1 MLSIPQS
8 ARIQIFRFFLGV
20 FFPLILS
27 EYACAQFNSSGTGF
41 YVSPDGII
49 MTAEHV
55 VHNRTRISVLYE
67 GKLYEAKVLKED
79 VENDLALISIAK
91 TPTPFLRLAK
101 SENIP
106 VGLQIFAI
114 GYPQLNLQGLAP
126 KFSMGIINS
135 DRGLKGSPKH
145 FQFSASIQK
154 GSSGGPLI
162 GPDLLVVGVI
172 ESKLGAVQGIGE
184 KSVIDVPQ
192 NINFALKSG
201 FVQELIAAYPTIPRP
216 SSINPKLDKE
226 PFEIFQEAKKSV
238 VPILTSQ

>member
-1 MLSIPQS
+1 
-8 ARIQIFRFFLGV
+8 
-20 FFPLILS
+20 
-27 EYACAQFNSSGTGF
+27 
-41 YVSPDGII
+41 
-49 MTAEHV
+49 
-55 VHNRTRISVLYE
+55 
-67 GKLYEAKVLKED
+67 
-79 VENDLALISIAK
+79 
-91 TPTPFLRLAK
+91 LRLAK

-201 FVQELIAAYPTIPRP
+201 FVQELISAYPTIPRP

-226 PFEIFQEAKKSV
+226 PFEIFQEVKKSV